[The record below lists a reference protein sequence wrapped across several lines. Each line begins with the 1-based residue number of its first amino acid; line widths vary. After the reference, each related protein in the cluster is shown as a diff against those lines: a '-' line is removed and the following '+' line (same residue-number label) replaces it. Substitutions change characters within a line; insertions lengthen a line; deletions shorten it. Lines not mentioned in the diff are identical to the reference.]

1 MPDITLRNLTIEQMA
16 ILGDA
21 ALKAGHVN
29 LARGFYRN
37 VVKLAPKSPQAHTRL
52 GLTKT
57 IGPRTPMM
65 LEVLN
70 IMERHPGSHTFV
82 GDGIATW
89 LKTPPFTQDARF
101 MEIEEANSDIAANG
115 NQNWHWNLLVVAT
128 AAQYVKNV
136 PGDFVEVGVYKGH
149 TTKFVA
155 EYVEFQTWDKR
166 WWLYDTFE
174 GIPRDQLDAGREHLT
189 AAAYGAPYSFE
200 EVRDRFAPFGN
211 IEVIQGRVPEVLAER
226 SPDRI
231 AFLHVDLNTAA
242 AEIAA
247 LDALYDRVSPG
258 GIIVLDDYCW
268 TAARAQYEAE
278 VAWFGARGLTVF
290 ALPTGQGLFVKPLEA

>member
-1 MPDITLRNLTIEQMA
+1 VPDITLRNLSVEQIA
-16 ILGDA
+16 VLGDA
-21 ALKAGHVN
+21 AMRGRHVA
-29 LARGFYRN
+29 LARGLYRQL
-37 VVKLAPKSPQAHTRL
+37 VKLMPNSPQAHTRL

-57 IGPRTPMM
+57 MGARTLMM

-70 IMERHPGSHTFV
+70 TMERHPGSHTFV

-89 LKTPPFTQDARF
+89 LKTPPFTQDLRF

-115 NQNWHWNLLVVAT
+115 NQNWHWNLLTVAT
-128 AAQYVKNV
+128 AAQYVKDV

-155 EYVEFQTWDKR
+155 EYVEFSTWDKR

-174 GIPRDQLDAGREHLT
+174 GIPEDQLDAGREHLT

-211 IEVIQGRVPEVLAER
+211 IDVIKGRVPEILAER
-226 SPDRI
+226 SPERI
-231 AFLHVDLNTAA
+231 AFLHVDLNTSA

-258 GIIVLDDYCW
+258 GIIVLDDFGW
-268 TAARAQYEAE
+268 TAARAQYDAE
-278 VAWFGARGLTVF
+278 VAWFRARGLTVF
-290 ALPTGQGLFVKPLEA
+290 ALPTGQGLFIKPHPR